1 MPFIPIFIPGTN
13 PCDALTNCDG
23 DRDENF
29 APVDRIVVVLVLV
42 VVLGLD
48 FEDEREN
55 DDEHDVPGINVQSQL
70 VNAHAIP

>member
-1 MPFIPIFIPGTN
+1 MFRSSPIVRGETCSRRYGI
-13 PCDALTNCDG
+13 
-23 DRDENF
+23 
-29 APVDRIVVVLVLV
+29 IVLV
-42 VVLGLD
+42 VLLGLD